1 MTDEIILVDHR
12 DNDIGSEEKDACHR
26 LPVKLHRAFSIFI
39 LNKSMPDAYPE
50 EVCY

>member
-26 LPVKLHRAFSIFI
+26 LPVNYTALSPY
-39 LNKSMPDAYPE
+39 LS
-50 EVCY
+50 